1 MIETFGTALALVPLI
16 LLSAR
21 NGKLIADVFE
31 FYFRE
36 KLDRTG
42 QTPWARVRPML
53 VTLPV
58 QLIFPGVWRQ
68 WQFIEEVVLPGDDAT
83 AEQFRLSYVSDCNMT
98 SVAVRSPASPSA
110 GPLHCPNQCKV
121 PTLTITGGDHST
133 SCNHRFVPAE
143 S

>member
-1 MIETFGTALALVPLI
+1 MIETFGTALALVPLV

-21 NGKLIADVFE
+21 NGKLFADVFE

-36 KLDRTG
+36 KLDWTG
-42 QTPWARVRPML
+42 QTPWARLRPML
-53 VTLPV
+53 STLPV

-83 AEQFRLSYVSDCNMT
+83 AEQFRLSYVSDCTMT
-98 SVAVRSPASPSA
+98 SVAVRFRAA
-110 GPLHCPNQCKV
+110 ILCKV
-121 PTLTITGGDHST
+121 ITLTITGSHHSP
-133 SCNHRFVPAE
+133 SCNHRFVLAK

>member
-21 NGKLIADVFE
+21 NGKLFADVFE
-31 FYFRE
+31 FYFRD

-98 SVAVRSPASPSA
+98 SVAVRS
-110 GPLHCPNQCKV
+110 
-121 PTLTITGGDHST
+121 
-133 SCNHRFVPAE
+133 
-143 S
+143 

>member
-1 MIETFGTALALVPLI
+1 MIETFGTALALVPLV

-21 NGKLIADVFE
+21 NGKLFADVFE
-31 FYFRE
+31 FYFRD

-53 VTLPV
+53 VSLPV

-98 SVAVRSPASPSA
+98 SVAVRSRASPS
-110 GPLHCPNQCKV
+110 
-121 PTLTITGGDHST
+121 ITQKIT
-133 SCNHRFVPAE
+133 QIYVKPQL
-143 S
+143 